1 MAQLEV
7 VAEREIAGSP
17 DDVFDAI
24 ADYREIRPRL
34 LTEQYTGYEVR
45 EGGDGAGTVVAFR
58 FHATSRRVRE
68 MLLDVTEP
76 GENELVETDRNSTF
90 VTRYTVT
97 PAAAAGGARV
107 TIRTTWQGAGGV
119 GGFFERLFA
128 PRALTGVYERFLA
141 NLAAETEKPAGT
153 AGAAGGE

>member
-1 MAQLEV
+1 MAQLEA
-7 VAEREIAGSP
+7 VAEREIAAHP

-24 ADYREIRPRL
+24 ADYREVHPRL
-34 LTEQYTGYEVR
+34 LPERYTDFEVR
-45 EGGDGAGTVVAFR
+45 EGGDGQGTVLFYR

-76 GENELVETDRNSTF
+76 GENVLVETDRNSTL

-97 PAAAAGGARV
+97 AGSAEGAARV
-107 TIRTTWQGAGGV
+107 AIRTTWQGASGV

-128 PRALTGVYERFLA
+128 PRALEGTHQQFLA
-141 NLAAETEKPAGT
+141 NLAAETEKPAG
-153 AGAAGGE
+153 AGTAGGE